1 MENTVKIGSLLKAA
15 REKKKISLEDVA
27 NKTKININTLKAL
40 ESDDISSLPNKTY
53 VKGFVKNYAKTI
65 SLDTNEALE
74 ALENTYGTKEPE
86 TISEQV
92 ENLETY
98 EEKEAKVELEEIQES
113 VRSIITSF
121 FNKKIF
127 ISIAALVV
135 IYIIGKGV
143 TSFFMTLSQEQK
155 SITKSDAEIKEIKQ
169 DDGTIKSIDKS
180 LFDLES
186 SKKLAE
192 EQSSEEN
199 TELTEKDIVEEKV
212 EENKDEIQPIAPEKL
227 AKAAV
232 VKESEKREAKIEEE
246 KEIVEEKKEEVAEKE
261 EKKVNIPRGKLPF
274 VNFYPAPREL
284 YSIVEDAPE
293 NTDDEIFPKPFR
305 NAMEEGKQNIF
316 IHATKGDTWLSY
328 RVDSEEI
335 KRFVLKK
342 GRSVFIKGDV
352 ILLFMGNLNVTHI
365 FYNNKL
371 IDAPTRTGVKS
382 IIFPEEA
389 AKNFQLPLFPSYK
402 GVPYVQ
408 EDYKERM
415 MDEPSA

>member
-27 NKTKININTLKAL
+27 NKTKININILKAL
-40 ESDDISSLPNKTY
+40 ESDDISNLPNKTY

-65 SLDTNEALE
+65 SLDTNEALS
-74 ALENTYGTKEPE
+74 ALENTYGVKEPE
-86 TISEQV
+86 TISDKV
-92 ENLETY
+92 ESLESY

-113 VRSIITSF
+113 VRSIVTSF

-127 ISIAALVV
+127 ISVAALVV
-135 IYIIGKGV
+135 LYIIGKGV

-169 DDGTIKSIDKS
+169 DDGTIKSQDKS

-192 EQSSEEN
+192 EQSTEEN
-199 TELTEKDIVEEKV
+199 IEASEKDIVEEKK
-212 EENKDEIQPIAPEKL
+212 EEIKPIAPEKL

-232 VKESEKREAKIEEE
+232 VKESEKREAKAEEEE
-246 KEIVEEKKEEVAEKE
+246 KEEAAQEEKKEEVAKKE
-261 EKKVNIPRGKLPF
+261 EKKINIPRGKLPF

-284 YSIVEDAPE
+284 YSVVEDAPE
-293 NTDDEIFPKPFR
+293 NSDNTIFPKSFR
-305 NAMEEGKQNIF
+305 NAMEEGKQNVF

-328 RVDSEEI
+328 RADKEEI

-342 GRSVFIKGDV
+342 GRSVLIKGDV

-371 IDAPTRTGVKS
+371 INAPTRTGVKS

-389 AKNFQLPLFPSYK
+389 AKNYQLPLFPSYK
-402 GVPYVQ
+402 GVPYAQ

>member
-1 MENTVKIGSLLKAA
+1 MENTVKIGSLLKAT
-15 REKKKISLEDVA
+15 REKKNISLEDVA
-27 NKTKININTLKAL
+27 NKTKININILKAL
-40 ESDDISSLPNKTY
+40 ESDDISNLPNKTY

-65 SLDTNEALE
+65 SLDTNEALS

-86 TISEQV
+86 TISNKIEI
-92 ENLETY
+92 LESF

-113 VRSIITSF
+113 VRSIVTSF
-121 FNKKIF
+121 VNKKIF
-127 ISIAALVV
+127 ISVAALVV
-135 IYIIGKGV
+135 LYIIGKGV

-169 DDGTIKSIDKS
+169 DDGTIKSQDKS

-192 EQSSEEN
+192 EQDSEEN
-199 TELTEKDIVEEKV
+199 I
-212 EENKDEIQPIAPEKL
+212 
-227 AKAAV
+227 
-232 VKESEKREAKIEEE
+232 EATE
-246 KEIVEEKKEEVAEKE
+246 KEIVEEKKEEIKPITPEKLVKTAVVQESEKREAKVQKEVIE
-261 EKKVNIPRGKLPF
+261 EKKVNIPKGKLPF
-274 VNFYPAPREL
+274 INFYPAPREL
-284 YSIVEDAPE
+284 FSIDDDAPE
-293 NTDDEIFPKPFR
+293 NTDSKIFPKRFR
-305 NAMEEGKQNIF
+305 NAMEEGKQNVF

-328 RVDSEEI
+328 RADNEEI

-342 GRSVFIKGDV
+342 DRSVFIKGDV

-371 IDAPTRTGVKS
+371 INAPTRTGVKS

-389 AKNFQLPLFPSYK
+389 AKNYKLPLFPSYK
-402 GVPYVQ
+402 GVPYAQ

-415 MDEPSA
+415 MDAPSN